1 MTSAFSLDR
10 RSAAKSSN
18 ALAGVDLSSWLSWA
32 WYGLGFTLAVKLN
45 PSMVLDL
52 TSGGVG
58 MIVLSGAVAIFFVLV
73 LAIQRHMRVS
83 LQDTSFGDPKK
94 LVDDGVFAM
103 SRNPMYVAFL
113 LPIASIGYYSLVAA
127 AVAAVLY
134 VLSMNNFVIAF
145 EEQILDATFG
155 GRFHRYCQS
164 TPRWLIW

>member
-58 MIVLSGAVAIFFVLV
+58 MIVLGGAVAIFFVLV

-83 LQDTSFGDPKK
+83 LQDTSFG
-94 LVDDGVFAM
+94 L
-103 SRNPMYVAFL
+103 
-113 LPIASIGYYSLVAA
+113 SL
-127 AVAAVLY
+127 
-134 VLSMNNFVIAF
+134 IH
-145 EEQILDATFG
+145 I
-155 GRFHRYCQS
+155 
-164 TPRWLIW
+164 